1 MEIKDP
7 WDVPGATTPTANN
20 NAPAEKIFP
29 EITRKHVGYGLGLGA
44 LALVGALTVM
54 NRGAIGNAIGRG
66 SSSVADTA
74 RGLTHTG
81 SVIPEAPNNVERVSA
96 LERDI
101 DSADDLEVRMATY
114 MNQHPNFAQED
125 GFRRMF
131 AQRRQL
137 AEGILNNAAGALDK
151 PTSTSWGNHIESLWG
166 TPKGTL
172 LTVKLLSGIAF
183 SLHRVARNGD
193 SNDQEGAR
201 VVYNMF
207 SQDGWQRDT
216 GLVSDRRDPN
226 SIHYGLL
233 ARLERDNLAGFS
245 VARSNAR
252 MVRGSYEL
260 VAEPSYLQAVRAR
273 LQRIQAV
280 IEAKRT
286 AGQLTQ
292 PNVLAELNS
301 AAVPQDALAQV
312 PMNITLSAVWARLNA
327 AGSTID
333 TEVLAQGLLGGR
345 PYLTVL
351 PVSDGQGGGVTRAH
365 ELNPAEIPDPRTFVP
380 IAR

>member
-7 WDVPGATTPTANN
+7 WDVPGATTSTANA
-20 NAPAEKIFP
+20 APAEKMFP
-29 EITRKHVGYGLGLGA
+29 EITRKHVKAGLGLGA

-54 NRGAIGNAIGRG
+54 NRGAIGNAIRSG

-81 SVIPEAPNNVERVSA
+81 SVIPETPNNVERVSA

-125 GFRRMF
+125 AFRRMF

-137 AEGILNNAAGALDK
+137 AEGILNNAAVALDK
-151 PTSTSWGNHIESLWG
+151 PTSTTWGNHIESLWG

-183 SLHRVARNGD
+183 SLHRTARNGD
-193 SNDQEGAR
+193 TSDQEGAR
-201 VVYNMF
+201 VVNNMF

-233 ARLERDNLAGFS
+233 ARLERDNLVSFS
-245 VARSNAR
+245 LARSNAR
-252 MVRGSYEL
+252 TTTPGAYEL
-260 VAEPSYLQAVRAR
+260 VSEPQYLQAMRAR
-273 LQRIQAV
+273 LQRIQAA
-280 IEAKRT
+280 IEAKRS

-292 PNVLAELNS
+292 ANVLAELNS
-301 AAVPQDALAQV
+301 EAVPQDALAQV
-312 PMNITLSAVWARLNA
+312 PMNITLSAVWPRLNA
-327 AGSTID
+327 VGSTID

-345 PYLTVL
+345 PYLSVL
-351 PVSDGQGGGVTRAH
+351 LVSDGQGGGVTRAH
-365 ELNPAEIPDPRTFVP
+365 ELNPAEVPDPRTFVP

>member
-1 MEIKDP
+1 MDIQDP
-7 WDVPGATTPTANN
+7 WDVPDASAPTANN

-29 EITRKHVGYGLGLGA
+29 EITRKHVATGLGVGGLALLGA
-44 LALVGALTVM
+44 LAVM
-54 NRGAIGNAIGRG
+54 NRGAISHAIQSG
-66 SSSVADTA
+66 SSSVADRA

-81 SVIPEAPNNVERVSA
+81 SVIPETPSNVERVSA

-114 MNQHPNFAQED
+114 MNQHPNFASED
-125 GFRRMF
+125 AFRRMF

-137 AEGILNNAAGALDK
+137 AEGILNNAALALDK
-151 PTSTSWGNHIESLWG
+151 PTSTPWGNHIESLWG

-183 SLHRVARNGD
+183 SLHRTARNGD
-193 SNDQEGAR
+193 TNDQEGAR
-201 VVYNMF
+201 VVNNMF

-216 GLVSDRRDPN
+216 GLVSDRNDPN
-226 SIHYGLL
+226 NIHYGLL
-233 ARLERDNLAGFS
+233 ARLERENLVGFS

-252 MVRGSYEL
+252 TPRGSYEL
-260 VAEPSYLQAVRAR
+260 VAEPQYLQAMRAR

-292 PNVLAELNS
+292 ANVAAELGNT
-301 AAVPQDALAQV
+301 AIPQDVLAQV
-312 PMNITLSAVWARLNA
+312 PMNITLSAVWPRLNA

-333 TEVLAQGLLGGR
+333 TEVLVHGLLGGR
-345 PYLTVL
+345 PYLSVL
-351 PVSDGQGGGVTRAH
+351 LVSDPQGGGVTRAH
-365 ELNPAEIPDPRTFVP
+365 ELNPSEVPDPRTFVP